1 MATPID
7 TYRGAQR
14 ASTRGVVYVHDAG
27 KAFCKPL
34 EWALSGVL
42 GYEVA
47 LDWAPQPIAPSRMRA
62 EFSWSGPVGTAGRIV
77 NALRQLPE
85 LRFEVTEEPTV
96 GGEGERYACTP
107 SLGVYRA
114 QMSMHGDVLVNEQR
128 IRTLLTEATDIMSMQ
143 HSLGLLLGT
152 AWDAELEPF
161 RLAGEGTPVRWLHRV
176 G

>member
-7 TYRGAQR
+7 LNRAQR
-14 ASTRGVVYVHDAG
+14 ALTRGVVYVHDAG

-42 GYEVA
+42 EYEVA
-47 LDWAPQPIAPSRMRA
+47 LDWTPQPITPGRMRA
-62 EFSWSGPVGTAGRIV
+62 EFSWTGPAGASGRIV
-77 NALRQLPE
+77 NALHQLPE

-96 GGEGERYACTP
+96 NSEGERYASTP
-107 SLGVYRA
+107 SLGIYRA
-114 QMSMHGDVLVNEQR
+114 HMSVHGDVLINEQR
-128 IRTLLTEATDIMSMQ
+128 IRTLLAEATDVDEMRS
-143 HSLGLLLGT
+143 SLGLLIGS

>member
-1 MATPID
+1 MATPINLN
-7 TYRGAQR
+7 RVQR
-14 ASTRGVVYVHDAG
+14 PLTRGVVYVHDSG

-34 EWALSGVL
+34 EWSLSGVL
-42 GYEVA
+42 DYEVV
-47 LDWAPQPIAPSRMRA
+47 LDWTPQPITPGRMRA
-62 EFSWSGPVGTAGRIV
+62 ELSWTGPAGTSGRIV

-85 LRFEVTEEPTV
+85 LRFEVTEEPTLSS
-96 GGEGERYACTP
+96 EGERYASTP
-107 SLGVYRA
+107 SLGIYRA
-114 QMSMHGDVLVNEQR
+114 QMSVHGDVLINEQR
-128 IRTLLTEATDIMSMQ
+128 IRTLLNEVTDITAMQ

>member
-7 TYRGAQR
+7 MNRAQR
-14 ASTRGVVYVHDAG
+14 ALTRGVVYVHDAG
-27 KAFCKPL
+27 RAFCKPL

-42 GYEVA
+42 DYELV
-47 LDWAPQPIAPSRMRA
+47 LDWTPQPIAPHRMRA
-62 EFSWSGPVGTAGRIV
+62 EISWTGPAGTGARIV

-85 LRFEVTEEPTV
+85 LRFEVTEEPTIST
-96 GGEGERYACTP
+96 EGERFAVTP
-107 SLGVYRA
+107 GLGVYRA
-114 QMSMHGDVLVNEQR
+114 QMSVHGDVLVNEQR
-128 IRTLLTEATDIMSMQ
+128 VRTLLAEVDDIEGMRS
-143 HSLGLLLGT
+143 SLGLLLGT